1 MRRIF
6 SKLLYEIEEE
16 RNTMLVTVIADRGSA
31 PRGAGAAM
39 LVGEKGR
46 ITGTIGGGAVE
57 YQSEKKAMELLKA
70 GESAVHEFVLRPNDK
85 EDIGM
90 QCGGDVTVL
99 FEYVSAD
106 DLRWS
111 LLGRRRVRPYR
122 SGQARLARP
131 PARRQCAEP
140 VR

>member
-46 ITGTIGGGAVE
+46 ITAGA
-57 YQSEKKAMELLKA
+57 S
-70 GESAVHEFVLRPNDK
+70 
-85 EDIGM
+85 
-90 QCGGDVTVL
+90 
-99 FEYVSAD
+99 
-106 DLRWS
+106 S
-111 LLGRRRVRPYR
+111 LSPSL
-122 SGQARLARP
+122 
-131 PARRQCAEP
+131 PA
-140 VR
+140 

>member
-57 YQSEKKAMELLKA
+57 YQSEKKAMELLRAPCMSLCSGPTIKRT
-70 GESAVHEFVLRPNDK
+70 SACSAAAMLRCSSS
-85 EDIGM
+85 M
-90 QCGGDVTVL
+90 
-99 FEYVSAD
+99 
-106 DLRWS
+106 
-111 LLGRRRVRPYR
+111 
-122 SGQARLARP
+122 
-131 PARRQCAEP
+131 
-140 VR
+140 

>member
-46 ITGTIGGGAVE
+46 ITGTIG
-57 YQSEKKAMELLKA
+57 
-70 GESAVHEFVLRPNDK
+70 
-85 EDIGM
+85 
-90 QCGGDVTVL
+90 
-99 FEYVSAD
+99 
-106 DLRWS
+106 
-111 LLGRRRVRPYR
+111 RRRRGISVGEKGDGASQSR
-122 SGQARLARP
+122 
-131 PARRQCAEP
+131 
-140 VR
+140 

>member
-57 YQSEKKAMELLKA
+57 YQSEKKAMERLKA
-70 GESAVHEFVLRPNDK
+70 GPTIKRTSACSAAAMLR
-85 EDIGM
+85 
-90 QCGGDVTVL
+90 C
-99 FEYVSAD
+99 
-106 DLRWS
+106 S
-111 LLGRRRVRPYR
+111 L
-122 SGQARLARP
+122 SM
-131 PARRQCAEP
+131 
-140 VR
+140 